1 MLAVLVRALRLP
13 EPVRQYQFHPERK
26 WRVDFAW
33 PERGV
38 LVECEGGIW
47 GRGGMAHS
55 HPLGILRDIEKYNA
69 AALAG
74 FRVFRVTEMMLKNGE
89 AARLLQTIFAVV

>member
-1 MLAVLVRALRLP
+1 MFRLLIRALRLP
-13 EPVRQYQFHPERK
+13 EAAEQFQFHPDRK

-33 PERGV
+33 PDRK
-38 LVECEGGIW
+38 LLCECEGGIW

-69 AALAG
+69 AGLLG
-74 FRVFRVTEMMLKNGE
+74 YRVFRITEMMLKSGE
-89 AARLLQTIFAVV
+89 AARLLQKLFEVV